1 MIYFILIKKQSDG
14 ILYNTQ
20 KKVQIQKIELRII
33 VSLFLVTNNME
44 TTIVMRITFVI
55 KMTLNKNKRCDITVF
70 KNVFI

>member
-33 VSLFLVTNNME
+33 ISLFLVTNNME

-55 KMTLNKNKRCDITVF
+55 KIILNKNKRCDITAF